1 MSTDPREP
9 HDPQRRRLGR
19 LVVAAGAAAALAGC
33 SASSPSS
40 SAAAAPPPPDP
51 GPLPPMAADAWL
63 AELERRSFDFFWE
76 TTNPANGLVPDR
88 WPTPSF
94 ASVAAVGFGLTAYP
108 VGVARGWISR
118 EQARERVLTT
128 LRFFRDA
135 PQGPQARGMTGHKGF
150 FYHFLDMRDGA
161 RFADV
166 ELSTIDTALFVA
178 GALHCAQFFDGA
190 DAAEAAIRSAARTIY
205 ERIDWPW
212 AQPRPPAIG
221 HGWKPETGQLASDYK
236 GYNEAMLL
244 YLLAL
249 GSPTHPVEA
258 DAWEGGW
265 CSTYGRAWQTQYG
278 QTLLHYPSLFT
289 HQFTH
294 IWVDF
299 RGMPDAYLRARGLD
313 YAENSRRA
321 TLAQQA
327 YAIANPDGWA
337 GYDDR
342 LWGITACD
350 GPVDLQREWNGRLR
364 RFISYGGR
372 GMGVY
377 DDGTIAP
384 YGAGS
389 SIVFAP
395 EIVVPSLVAMR
406 ERHGAHVVGR
416 YGYYAFNRSFQF
428 TDVTLTHGRVVP
440 GFGWVDTDYLGIEVG
455 PLLAMLANHRGEL
468 VWRAMRTQ
476 PDLLRGLRR
485 AGFGG
490 GWLA

>member
-1 MSTDPREP
+1 MNAHHPERSD
-9 HDPQRRRLGR
+9 RRHVL
-19 LVVAAGAAAALAGC
+19 AGIASIAMTAALPGC
-33 SASSPSS
+33 QSSSSSTASASPVSN
-40 SAAAAPPPPDP
+40 P
-51 GPLPPMAADAWL
+51 GSLPPMEADAWL
-63 AELERRSFDFFWE
+63 DDLERRSLDYFWQ
-76 TTNPANGLVPDR
+76 TTNAANGLVPDR

-94 ASVAAVGFGLTAYP
+94 ASVAAVGFGLSAYP
-108 VGVARGWISR
+108 IGVARGYVTR
-118 EQARERVLTT
+118 EQARQRVLTT

-135 PQGPQARGMTGHKGF
+135 PQGPQATGMTGYKGF
-150 FYHFLDMRDGA
+150 FYHFLDMQSGA

-178 GALHCAQFFDGA
+178 GALHCAQFFDGS
-190 DAAEAAIRSAARTIY
+190 DAAEAEIRSAARTIY

-249 GSPTHPVEA
+249 GSPTHPVDA
-258 DAWEGGW
+258 SAWEGGW
-265 CSTYGRAWQTQYG
+265 CSTYDRAWSTQYG
-278 QTLLHYPSLFT
+278 QSLLYYPSLFT

-294 IWVDF
+294 LWIDF
-299 RGMPDAYLRARGLD
+299 RGMADAYMRGRGMD

-327 YAIANPDGWA
+327 YAIANPEGWA

-342 LWGITACD
+342 LWGVTACD
-350 GPVDLQREWNGRLR
+350 GPVDLEREWNGRIR
-364 RFISYGGR
+364 RYISYGGR
-372 GMGVY
+372 GMGQY

-395 EIVVPSLVAMR
+395 EIVVPSLLAMR
-406 ERHGAHVVGR
+406 ERHGEHILGR
-416 YGYYAFNRSFQF
+416 YGYYAFNRSFTF
-428 TDVTLTHGRVVP
+428 TDVQLTHGRVVP

-455 PLLAMLANHRGEL
+455 PLLAMLANHRGAL
-468 VWRAMRTQ
+468 VWSAMRTQ
-476 PDLLRGLRR
+476 PDLLRGLQR
-485 AGFGG
+485 AGFSG